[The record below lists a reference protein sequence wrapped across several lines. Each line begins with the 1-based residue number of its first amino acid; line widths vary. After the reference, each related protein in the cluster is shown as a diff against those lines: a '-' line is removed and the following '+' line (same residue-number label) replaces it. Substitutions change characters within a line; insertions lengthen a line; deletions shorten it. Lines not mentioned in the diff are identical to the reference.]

1 MGQVF
6 LLLSIHPVTES
17 CSPESFYP
25 YFANKF
31 KDKLTKRLA
40 FSRRITGFIKTSLV
54 LQSAMEK
61 SFICEKEVP
70 LLLLGLQQKCVRWL

>member
-1 MGQVF
+1 MEQVF
-6 LLLSIHPVTES
+6 LLLSSQLVTES

-25 YFANKF
+25 YFANKL

-40 FSRRITGFIKTSLV
+40 CSRRITGFIKTSLV

-61 SFICEKEVP
+61 SFICQKAMP
-70 LLLLGLQQKCVRWL
+70 LSLLGFQQEYVR